1 MVLGVVRQEAN
12 GLGCSMVYAETNRPS
27 DTIELKLEQHM
38 NTMRSQAAPLTFH
51 NHPLQRA
58 APQRQASLPAWWVAP

>member
-12 GLGCSMVYAETNRPS
+12 GLGFFMVDAEANKRS
-27 DTIELKLEQHM
+27 GTIELKLEQHM
-38 NTMRSQAAPLTFH
+38 NTMRSQTAPLTFH

-58 APQRQASLPAWWVAP
+58 APQRHASFPAWCVAP